1 MATKHLDKINSP
13 QDLKRLSRS
22 ELVELAAECRQ
33 RIIET
38 TSATGGHLAPSL
50 GAVELTIALHRC
62 LDSPRDRLIWDVGH
76 QCYTHKL
83 ITGRRDEFH
92 TVRQPGGLSGF
103 PRRDESPHDAFG
115 TGHGSTSISAALG
128 FAEARDLRGGD
139 EKIVAVIG
147 DGALTGGLA
156 LEALN
161 QAGTR
166 RTNLVVVLNDNEMS
180 ISRNV
185 GGMSAYLARIRAGI
199 VEPAIRQAR
208 RDVSRMLERLPLG
221 DAMLE
226 AMDRFRD
233 GLKQLVVPGMLFEEF
248 GFTYLGPIDGHD
260 MNQLLA
266 VFEQAF
272 KLSGPVLVHVHTKKG
287 PGYPPAEED
296 PSRFHGTRPFNIEDG
311 ECAPREGPATYSDVF
326 GETLSELAEQDD
338 RIVAISAAMIDGT
351 GLSCFRQRFPDR
363 CLDVGMAEE
372 HAVTFA
378 AGLAAAGMRPVVA
391 IYSSF
396 LQRSYDQ
403 ILHDVALQ
411 KLPVVFC
418 MDRAGIVG
426 DDGPTHH
433 GAFDIAYMRHAP
445 GIVEMVPADELRT
458 ARHAVHRAAR
468 TGRAPLPARLWRG
481 LRAQLPSCCAGMAAS
496 VLRDRQRRRILA
508 LGRRCQRHW
517 RRRVAGGAGH
527 RGDCCQHGFVSRRPE
542 LVHRAGR
549 GRALATVDEMLS
561 DRRVR
566 RGGVRVPADACT
578 PRRFGGWVFPTASC
592 PTVRPTTCVASAGL
606 MREVLSGRVSKS
618 AGKALGWMPRL
629 VTRKHDRIVMPMSAQ
644 IRPMV
649 LCLVLPVVL
658 IAPALAQDDAQ
669 IVLERVD
676 ALYRDGAY
684 DQARS
689 ELDALLESMPENAV
703 ALRWRGTVA
712 LALGELP
719 DAIRYLTASLA
730 ADPNSA
736 VSRNNLGTAQLR
748 SNRADL
754 AAAEFE
760 KAVELEPGGF
770 EGHYNLATALSR
782 LGQNDRA
789 FSEYEKALAIRPQ
802 DFGALVGYG
811 RALELAGDTRRA
823 IVQYELARTVAADN
837 LPLLLTLGTLYANLG
852 NHAKAIEI
860 YTGIIKLDPRNVPA
874 HLQLGAAYYMDG
886 KYQQA
891 AEWFSVAAGLAPDS
905 FVAYYNLGQTL
916 AQLGRDEEAIA
927 SYEKALNVDPSSAAA
942 YEQIGLLRMN
952 GQDWAGAAGAF
963 SAAQRLD
970 PDNKDVQVNLARCHA
985 AAGDE
990 TAALTQ
996 WEQVVARFPDD
1007 ASAHRALAALY
1018 LKLELYDEALREYLY
1033 ALELAPDD
1041 GHAHNNVGLI
1051 YLRRNNLSAA
1061 GVHFTAAIRAQPDNL
1076 YAINNLGVTLERKG
1090 QRDLAREQYEK
1101 ALAADPDFEPARKN
1115 LDRLSMG
1122 PAVGG

>member
-287 PGYPPAEED
+287 RGYPPAEED

-445 GIVEMVPADELRT
+445 GIVEMVPADESELRDMLFT
-458 ARHAVHRAAR
+458 ALHLD
-468 TGRAPLPARLWRG
+468 GPASLRYPRG
-481 LRAQLPSCCAGMAAS
+481 CGEGCEHNCPPVALEVGKAK
-496 VLRDRQRRRILA
+496 VLREGKDVAILA
-508 LGRRCQRHW
+508 LGPQVSAALEAAKSL
-517 RRRVAGGAGH
+517 VA
-527 RGDCCQHGFVSRRPE
+527 RGIEATVANMRFVKPLDQE
-542 LVHRAGR
+542 LVHR
-549 GRALATVDEMLS
+549 
-561 DRRVR
+561 
-566 RGGVRVPADACT
+566 
-578 PRRFGGWVFPTASC
+578 
-592 PTVRPTTCVASAGL
+592 
-606 MREVLSGRVSKS
+606 
-618 AGKALGWMPRL
+618 
-629 VTRKHDRIVMPMSAQ
+629 
-644 IRPMV
+644 
-649 LCLVLPVVL
+649 
-658 IAPALAQDDAQ
+658 
-669 IVLERVD
+669 
-676 ALYRDGAY
+676 
-684 DQARS
+684 
-689 ELDALLESMPENAV
+689 
-703 ALRWRGTVA
+703 
-712 LALGELP
+712 
-719 DAIRYLTASLA
+719 LA
-730 ADPNSA
+730 AD
-736 VSRNNLGTAQLR
+736 VGKLVT
-748 SNRADL
+748 
-754 AAAEFE
+754 
-760 KAVELEPGGF
+760 VEEGCLIGGF
-770 EGHYNLATALSR
+770 
-782 LGQNDRA
+782 
-789 FSEYEKALAIRPQ
+789 
-802 DFGALVGYG
+802 
-811 RALELAGDTRRA
+811 
-823 IVQYELARTVAADN
+823 
-837 LPLLLTLGTLYANLG
+837 
-852 NHAKAIEI
+852 
-860 YTGIIKLDPRNVPA
+860 
-874 HLQLGAAYYMDG
+874 GAAVC
-886 KYQQA
+886 
-891 AEWFSVAAGLAPDS
+891 ECLAD
-905 FVAYYNLGQTL
+905 
-916 AQLGRDEEAIA
+916 
-927 SYEKALNVDPSSAAA
+927 
-942 YEQIGLLRMN
+942 
-952 GQDWAGAAGAF
+952 
-963 SAAQRLD
+963 
-970 PDNKDVQVNLARCHA
+970 
-985 AAGDE
+985 
-990 TAALTQ
+990 
-996 WEQVVARFPDD
+996 
-1007 ASAHRALAALY
+1007 
-1018 LKLELYDEALREYLY
+1018 
-1033 ALELAPDD
+1033 
-1041 GHAHNNVGLI
+1041 
-1051 YLRRNNLSAA
+1051 A
-1061 GVHFTAAIRAQPDNL
+1061 GVHTAAVRRLGLPDGFVPHGQTDDLRGQCGIDARGIERAC
-1076 YAINNLGVTLERKG
+1076 LEVCG
-1090 QRDLAREQYEK
+1090 EGAGMDAAPGNPQAR
-1101 ALAADPDFEPARKN
+1101 
-1115 LDRLSMG
+1115 
-1122 PAVGG
+1122 

>member
-1 MATKHLDKINSP
+1 MATKYLDQIDSP
-13 QDLKRLSRS
+13 RDLKRLSRS

-38 TSATGGHLAPSL
+38 TAATGGHLAPSL

-83 ITGRRDEFH
+83 ITGRREQFH

-161 QAGTR
+161 QAGAR

-260 MNQLLA
+260 MSQLLA

-287 PGYPPAEED
+287 RGYPPAEED
-296 PSRFHGTRPFNIEDG
+296 PSRFHGTRPFNIENG
-311 ECAPREGPATYSDVF
+311 KCAPREGPATYSDVF

-351 GLSCFRQRFPDR
+351 GLQCFRQRFPDR

-445 GIVEMVPADELRT
+445 GMVEMVPADESELRDMLLT
-458 ARHAVHRAAR
+458 ALQLD
-468 TGRAPLPARLWRG
+468 GPASIRYPRG
-481 LRAQLPSCCAGMAAS
+481 CGEGCGYDRPPTALELGKAK
-496 VLRDRQRRRILA
+496 VLREGKDVAILA
-508 LGRRCQRHW
+508 LG
-517 RRRVAGGAGH
+517 
-527 RGDCCQHGFVSRRPE
+527 
-542 LVHRAGR
+542 
-549 GRALATVDEMLS
+549 
-561 DRRVR
+561 
-566 RGGVRVPADACT
+566 
-578 PRRFGGWVFPTASC
+578 
-592 PTVRPTTCVASAGL
+592 
-606 MREVLSGRVSKS
+606 
-618 AGKALGWMPRL
+618 
-629 VTRKHDRIVMPMSAQ
+629 
-644 IRPMV
+644 
-649 LCLVLPVVL
+649 
-658 IAPALAQDDAQ
+658 
-669 IVLERVD
+669 
-676 ALYRDGAY
+676 
-684 DQARS
+684 
-689 ELDALLESMPENAV
+689 
-703 ALRWRGTVA
+703 
-712 LALGELP
+712 
-719 DAIRYLTASLA
+719 
-730 ADPNSA
+730 
-736 VSRNNLGTAQLR
+736 
-748 SNRADL
+748 
-754 AAAEFE
+754 
-760 KAVELEPGGF
+760 
-770 EGHYNLATALSR
+770 
-782 LGQNDRA
+782 
-789 FSEYEKALAIRPQ
+789 PQ
-802 DFGALVGYG
+802 V
-811 RALELAGDTRRA
+811 
-823 IVQYELARTVAADN
+823 
-837 LPLLLTLGTLYANLG
+837 
-852 NHAKAIEI
+852 
-860 YTGIIKLDPRNVPA
+860 
-874 HLQLGAAYYMDG
+874 
-886 KYQQA
+886 
-891 AEWFSVAAGLAPDS
+891 
-905 FVAYYNLGQTL
+905 
-916 AQLGRDEEAIA
+916 
-927 SYEKALNVDPSSAAA
+927 SAAM
-942 YEQIGLLRMN
+942 E
-952 GQDWAGAAGAF
+952 AA
-963 SAAQRLD
+963 
-970 PDNKDVQVNLARCHA
+970 
-985 AAGDE
+985 
-990 TAALTQ
+990 
-996 WEQVVARFPDD
+996 
-1007 ASAHRALAALY
+1007 RALAARGIEATVVNMRFVKPLDQELVY
-1018 LKLELYDEALREYLY
+1018 RLAAEVGKLVTVEEGCLIGGFGAAVCECLADAGVHTAAVRRLGLPDGFVPHGQTDDLRGQCGIDAKGIER
-1033 ALELAPDD
+1033 ACLEVCGAGARPDAAPDD
-1041 GHAHNNVGLI
+1041 PQAPIGL
-1051 YLRRNNLSAA
+1051 
-1061 GVHFTAAIRAQPDNL
+1061 
-1076 YAINNLGVTLERKG
+1076 
-1090 QRDLAREQYEK
+1090 
-1101 ALAADPDFEPARKN
+1101 
-1115 LDRLSMG
+1115 
-1122 PAVGG
+1122 